1 MQIHERVVV
10 GCYHE
15 DIDGGG
21 GVIEVR
27 GQWALEQP
35 VIFANKYRER
45 EIMRRKDALRM
56 TSKTDL

>member
-1 MQIHERVVV
+1 MRELLWVV
-10 GCYHE
+10 
-15 DIDGGG
+15 IMKILTGGG